1 MPYGAHR
8 VERCMLLCAVA
19 TCLRRSSPCCKLLQ
33 HAAVPCKHVASCC
46 NMLQYRASTVQ
57 RVQMQIEDGRFDEY
71 AKEVIDEYR
80 TAVFPLHSPLPRLH
94 RDWARPCHIC
104 TGTGLTPSSMSTA
117 QRYRQF
123 TCSHAPTQAA
133 LSLTKIEVQTR
144 ADACTSCSACV
155 RPAPCACAGQEGR
168 AA

>member
-1 MPYGAHR
+1 
-8 VERCMLLCAVA
+8 
-19 TCLRRSSPCCKLLQ
+19 
-33 HAAVPCKHVASCC
+33 
-46 NMLQYRASTVQ
+46 MLQYRASTLQAVATCCSTVQSTVQ
-57 RVQMQIEDGRFDEY
+57 RVQMQIEDARFDEY

-133 LSLTKIEVQTR
+133 LSLTKMK
-144 ADACTSCSACV
+144 ADQ
-155 RPAPCACAGQEGR
+155 RR
-168 AA
+168 RMHIL